1 MKKLLLPI
9 FTFLF
14 SVQGYAQCIPDGN
27 TNGGLAYPIPANT
40 AGGSPMDTI
49 SGASTSTYSDVV
61 QFKLPA
67 DTVLSGL
74 TATID
79 SIWIEGIANFPAG
92 TQYTCNTPNC
102 KWAGG
107 TNGCVTFYN
116 TFPGSGIIEVQINLK
131 VKGTAFGNSLTIPQS
146 LYYKFDA
153 ATVGMDET
161 LDLNKFSMIQNMPN
175 PFSDM
180 TAVQFNSPTQ
190 TLVTFEIH
198 NLLGEV
204 MYQENILAHTG
215 INTFN
220 VKGNNFAN
228 GTYLY
233 SIRNGNSLL
242 TGKMTVYKN

>member
-1 MKKLLLPI
+1 MKKLLLSI
-9 FTFLF
+9 FTLIATI
-14 SVQGYAQCIPDGN
+14 QGYSQCIPDGN
-27 TNGGLAYPIPANT
+27 TNGGLAYPIPANA

-49 SGASTSTYSDVV
+49 SGASTSIFPDVV

-116 TFPGSGIIEVQINLK
+116 TTPGSGIIEVQINLK

-153 ATVGMDET
+153 GTVGMDET

-175 PFSDM
+175 PFSDQ
-180 TAVQFNSPTQ
+180 TVIQFNCPTQ
-190 TLVTFEIH
+190 TSVTFEIH
-198 NLLGEV
+198 TLLGEL
-204 MYQENILAHTG
+204 MYQENISAHVG
-215 INTFN
+215 INNFN
-220 VKGNNFAN
+220 VKGSNLAN

-233 SIRNGNSLL
+233 SVSSGNSTL
-242 TGKMTVYKN
+242 TGKMTVSKF